1 MKILLI
7 MCFAVS
13 IMSVVAGTRYRPM
26 SSARRSFLSYI
37 GEKVRNVS
45 EEITEL
51 KQQVHDCCSQ
61 EG

>member
-7 MCFAVS
+7 LCVAVS
-13 IMSVVAGTRYRPM
+13 IMSAVAGTRYRPM

-37 GEKVRNVS
+37 GEKVRNVR

>member
-7 MCFAVS
+7 LCLAVS
-13 IMSVVAGTRYRPM
+13 IMSAVAGTRFRPM

-37 GEKVRNVS
+37 GEKVRNLR
-45 EEITEL
+45 EEITEP

>member
-7 MCFAVS
+7 LCVAVS
-13 IMSVVAGTRYRPM
+13 IISAVAGTRYRPM
-26 SSARRSFLSYI
+26 SSARRNFLSYK
-37 GEKVRNVS
+37 GEKVRS
-45 EEITEL
+45 AREEITEL

>member
-7 MCFAVS
+7 LCVAVS
-13 IMSVVAGTRYRPM
+13 IMSAVAGTRHRPM

-37 GEKVRNVS
+37 GEEMRNVR